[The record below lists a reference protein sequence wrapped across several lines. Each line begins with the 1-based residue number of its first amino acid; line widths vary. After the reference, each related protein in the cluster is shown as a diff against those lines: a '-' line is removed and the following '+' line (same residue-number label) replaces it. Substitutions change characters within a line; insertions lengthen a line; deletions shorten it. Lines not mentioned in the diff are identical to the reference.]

1 MGKVRLQRYLYR
13 FVAVGVRDGK
23 KTLVVTV
30 CWSKDSKS
38 SLHLLICP
46 HGARTFFDGD
56 IYMDELFSNINRLF
70 NTIDEFNPS
79 EVQELIDLISNA
91 ISQIESLE
99 IEEFRLQH
107 FAFSELL
114 HQQGYRCLPFLC
126 VILEYGLSAVVNIPT
141 YTGKEKSKT
150 ELGLDDFEGLLK
162 RCILAQPS
170 DGLRILTYKLPSLNP
185 WTTELIL
192 PRVVEMLEY
201 FALTP
206 LEDEYLTADLASL
219 GNLLGMSRELA
230 RQTGD
235 LHKTYVQFEAALE
248 RIGRDGYQQLA
259 RDYAE
264 EAIICAR
271 ADGFPEYGH
280 YCRFSL
286 ASFQQNPIDAA
297 IHGCLLV
304 AALSSRSQVPEDFKY
319 RVLNAAFTFLRNSRF
334 YDAAT
339 RVYHSIIG
347 LDFLDNYAKQKID
360 TAYLNL
366 LLKSN
371 PKEALVAANN
381 YAVDNLEKIKGFG
394 NASAVPWLVLLS
406 NLKLVF
412 PNEFSSCSGLL
423 ILEQHIDA
431 TLPSQQAE
439 VIRDGILPGR
449 KNTKKLLIESLNKLH
464 LTRNKN
470 DHTHEINRLQPTAE
484 RLLETSLKTGDLE
497 GILLAHRVMSDGSI
511 AFELSK
517 GLPQKALSRHDSSSV
532 NQFKGKNELYFEHV
546 KKQLLQ
552 HKEYRYLWLGFAG
565 EKLYYVLHDDG
576 RFIAHGT
583 IPEIEKSKIFE
594 WLQNNLPSFGFNDSP
609 ITNGPWVTRE
619 DIWRSESEEIRLNL
633 PKLYLPNSAKPT
645 LVFCDTVIACFPHNF
660 IAEPTDGPLHQ
671 AICNPL
677 SLDQYLCF
685 ESLKLDLSEIS
696 IWAPVELKDTAIL
709 LAHGRL
715 LEHINSYKLIKSE
728 GLIPHFERQTDIK
741 AFICHGG
748 RSENGGF
755 TGLYPSDD
763 KKYVSSAILGEGKVA
778 ILFIC
783 HGAHVSSDIYA
794 RSFQTLTKDLL
805 MAGYETV
812 IAPSWSLNVIIPGP
826 WMEKFL
832 ESLKS
837 GSNIVDACLHANN
850 RIKSIYP
857 VESAW
862 AAMHV
867 FGNPY
872 LFAC

>member
-1 MGKVRLQRYLYR
+1 
-13 FVAVGVRDGK
+13 
-23 KTLVVTV
+23 
-30 CWSKDSKS
+30 
-38 SLHLLICP
+38 
-46 HGARTFFDGD
+46 
-56 IYMDELFSNINRLF
+56 MDEVFGNINRLF
-70 NTIDEFNPS
+70 NTIHESHPS
-79 EVQELIDLISNA
+79 EVQELIDLISST
-91 ISQIESLE
+91 ILKIESLE
-99 IEEFRLQH
+99 TEEFRLQH
-107 FAFSELL
+107 FTLSELL
-114 HQQGYRCLPFLC
+114 HQQGHQCLPLLC
-126 VILEYGLSAVVNIPT
+126 VILEHGLRRAVNIPT
-141 YTGKEKSKT
+141 FTANEKPKA
-150 ELGLDDFEGLLK
+150 ELGSDDFGVIVE
-162 RCILAQPS
+162 RCLLAQPS
-170 DGLRILTYKLPSLNP
+170 SGVRILTYKLPSLTP
-185 WTTELIL
+185 WTPKVIL

-206 LEDEYLTADLASL
+206 LEDEYLTSEMATL
-219 GNLLGMSRELA
+219 GNLLGMSRELT
-230 RQTGD
+230 RQTGE
-235 LHKTYVQFEAALE
+235 LHETYVQFEAALE

-271 ADGFPEYGH
+271 ADGYSEYGH

-304 AALSSRSQVPEDFKY
+304 AALSRRSKVPEDFKY

-334 YDAAT
+334 YEAAI

-347 LDFLDNYAKQKID
+347 LDYLDSYARQKID

-366 LLKSN
+366 LLNSN
-371 PKEALVAANN
+371 PQEAIFAANN
-381 YAVDNLEKIKGFG
+381 YAVENLEKIKDFG
-394 NASAVPWLVLLS
+394 NASAVPWLVLIS

-412 PNEFSSCSGLL
+412 PNDFASYSGLL
-423 ILEQHIDA
+423 VLEQHIDA
-431 TLPSQQAE
+431 TLPSQEADF
-439 VIRDGILPGR
+439 IRDSILPGR
-449 KNTKKLLIESLNKLH
+449 KNTKKLLVVALNKLH

-470 DHTHEINRLQPTAE
+470 DHAHEINRLQPTAAS
-484 RLLETSLKTGDLE
+484 LLETSLKIGDLE

-511 AFELSK
+511 AFELSE
-517 GLPQKALSRHDSSSV
+517 GLPRQALSRHDSLSL

-552 HKEYRYLWLGFAG
+552 HEDYRYLWLGFAG
-565 EKLYYVLHDDG
+565 EQLYYVLHEDG
-576 RFIAHGT
+576 RFVAHGT
-583 IPEIEKSKIFE
+583 IPEIDKNTIFG
-594 WLQNNLPSFGFNDSP
+594 WLQKKLPSFGFNDSP
-609 ITNGPWVTRE
+609 NTNGPWVTRE
-619 DIWRSESEEIRLNL
+619 DIWRSESEDIRLNL
-633 PKLYLPNSAKPT
+633 PKLYLPNSTKRT
-645 LVFCDTVIACFPHNF
+645 LVFCDTAIACFPHNF

-677 SLDQYLCF
+677 SLDKYLHF

-696 IWAPVELKDTAIL
+696 IWAPLESDDTAIL

-715 LEHINSYKLIKSE
+715 LQHLDNYSLIKSE
-728 GLIPHFERQTDIK
+728 ELIPYFERQTDIK

-748 RSENGGF
+748 RSESGGF

-794 RSFQTLTKDLL
+794 RSFQTLTKTLL

-812 IAPSWSLNVIIPGP
+812 IAPSWSLNVVIPGP
-826 WMEKFL
+826 WMERFM

-837 GSNIVDACLHANN
+837 GGNIVDACLHAND

-862 AAMHV
+862 AAMHI
-867 FGNPY
+867 FGNPHIVGR
-872 LFAC
+872 